1 VRPPTTP
8 GLAGYWLA
16 VLVSIGVTALSIA
29 LQSLPADGL
38 GGAAAVFIVGTV
50 YVTIF
55 AVPTAPIGVLLV
67 HLACRRVQDQ
77 RVHVLVAGLA
87 GILTGVVF
95 GLLIDVG
102 SGVFETWSFT
112 LTLGI
117 ATATGRAV
125 VIPLVPAVRDR
136 KQHPALPVD
145 DDFAG
150 TPHGW

>member
-1 VRPPTTP
+1 VRPRTTP

-29 LQSLPADGL
+29 VQSLPGDGL
-38 GGAAAVFIVGTV
+38 GGAAAVLIVGTL

-55 AVPTAPIGVLLV
+55 AIPTAPIGVLLV
-67 HLACRRVQDQ
+67 HFACRRVQDQ

-102 SGVFETWSFT
+102 SGVLEMWSFT

-136 KQHPALPVD
+136 KQHPAQPVD